1 VNLQENIQRIKEVMG
16 INEQIPDSRFQ
27 PRTKHEDLP
36 SIGLDDTIDLVSA
49 AIDGIPG
56 IGNLVSAGIDI
67 IHTISYIVRYFFS
80 KTDEERIENAT
91 LAFITL
97 GATFIPIAG
106 NSLPIMVRTGIKQ
119 VLKYTPAEI
128 MIIGQKLGMVDRTKF
143 FLFKN
148 KFQYL
153 FLLVLA
159 KFLGGELAESLTEVS
174 KKLSQLIQEVNKTP
188 KLKYFKEPLQ
198 NFNTLVQD
206 LKKDADIAVKISSE
220 LKK

>member
-1 VNLQENIQRIKEVMG
+1 MG
-16 INEQIPDSRFQ
+16 INEQIPDSRFP

-36 SIGLDDTIDLVSA
+36 SMGLDDTIDLVSA

-56 IGNLVSAGIDI
+56 IGNLISAGIDI

-128 MIIGQKLGMVDRTKF
+128 MIIGQKLGIVDKTKF

-159 KFLGGELAESLTEVS
+159 KFSGGELAENLTEVS

-198 NFNTLVQD
+198 NFMTLIEE
-206 LKKDADIAVKISSE
+206 LKQDADIAVKISSE